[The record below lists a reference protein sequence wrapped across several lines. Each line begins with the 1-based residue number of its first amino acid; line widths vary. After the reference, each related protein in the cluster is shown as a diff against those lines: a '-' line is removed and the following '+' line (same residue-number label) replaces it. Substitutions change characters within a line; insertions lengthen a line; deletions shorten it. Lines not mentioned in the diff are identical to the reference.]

1 MVSDFFNQELIDACK
16 ESVINAFAFVLS
28 LFVPYILEAVTDII
42 KFGIPALVAIMLIR
56 YFGVLIGLSK
66 REIKRLINFVSKD
79 RQYIF
84 VCNLS
89 INIRNPL

>member
-66 REIKRLINFVSKD
+66 REIKRLINFVSKIKD
-79 RQYIF
+79 L
-84 VCNLS
+84 VS
-89 INIRNPL
+89 GINSLKGLK